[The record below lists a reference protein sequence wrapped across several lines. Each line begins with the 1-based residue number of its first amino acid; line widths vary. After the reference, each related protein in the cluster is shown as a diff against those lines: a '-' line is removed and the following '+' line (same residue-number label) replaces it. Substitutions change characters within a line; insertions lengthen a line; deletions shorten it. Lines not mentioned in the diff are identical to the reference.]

1 MEGNIFSL
9 SGSGFTEMVYFSG
22 ASLRKKSRGTVKISW
37 ISTGVN
43 AVFDFIEIQR
53 QQAAE
58 VRMDDNIIGGYQVKQ
73 EPVWQIKLCPAKKAG
88 QVMILVVMLNYSC

>member
-1 MEGNIFSL
+1 M
-9 SGSGFTEMVYFSG
+9 
-22 ASLRKKSRGTVKISW
+22 KISW